1 MVVATLGS
9 RPPRSSDRGSSH
21 GLLAVAPQPS
31 GCGFRDT
38 RVAFCTISGSWF
50 LPQSSGCGATAFGL
64 WLSRPPGRGRHD
76 LRIVVPATVFGLWCH
91 SLRAVAVATPGSRPP
106 RSSDRGS
113 CHSLRAVVPQ
123 PSDCGCLDPRV
134 AAATI
139 FGSWLLLQFSG
150 CGATAFGLW
159 LSRPPSRGRHEL
171 RIVAPATVFG
181 LWCHSLRAVAVATP
195 GSRPPRSSDRGFC
208 HSLWSVVPQL
218 SGCGC
223 RDFGV
228 AATAILWCHSSR
240 AVAVT
245 TLGSRP
251 YLNPQA
257 YSEASTKALRLVG
270 ILGFFWKCFQTGA
283 ASVGHPVIKEFYVNA
298 RITLLQAFCR
308 VASGGMGVSD
318 RVSKVKASWDSLKGI
333 NKGSK
338 GILGYFLKVISRG
351 STGIRGILRRDL

>member
-21 GLLAVAPQPS
+21 GLRAV
-31 GCGFRDT
+31 
-38 RVAFCTISGSWF
+38 V
-50 LPQSSGCGATAFGL
+50 PQSSGCGC
-64 WLSRPPGRGRHD
+64 RDPR
-76 LRIVVPATVFGLWCH
+76 
-91 SLRAVAVATPGSRPP
+91 SRPP

-181 LWCHSLRAVAVATP
+181 LWCHSLRAVAAATR
-195 GSRPPRSSDRGFC
+195 GDRGFC

-270 ILGFFWKCFQTGA
+270 ILGFFLKCFQTGA

-298 RITLLQAFCR
+298 RITLLQAF
-308 VASGGMGVSD
+308 
-318 RVSKVKASWDSLKGI
+318 L
-333 NKGSK
+333 
-338 GILGYFLKVISRG
+338 
-351 STGIRGILRRDL
+351 